1 MTKISKQRQM
11 TYYIGNSISLIGFLL
26 FISAALQFAG
36 LFNGPSGLMN
46 LLPSSPPNIMVEIDG
61 QEVVMMPNPNG
72 SGFTPNQV
80 RPSPLLAF
88 IVEPNPAKPFLSI
101 LLIIIGQIVA
111 NIGRSGLA
119 GSGLV
124 LDPERARQEL
134 QPFNV
139 AKGQMINDALQ
150 EIDVVQS
157 LTDNHQPAIKVRC
170 RACRALN
177 DETANFCSSCG
188 EAMA

>member
-1 MTKISKQRQM
+1 MTKISKQRQV
-11 TYYIGNSISLIGFLL
+11 TYYIGNSISLLGFLL
-26 FISAALQFAG
+26 FITAAVQFTG
-36 LFNGPSGLMN
+36 LFNGPSGLIN
-46 LLPSSPPNIMVEIDG
+46 LLPSEPANIMVNLDG
-61 QEVVMMPNPNG
+61 HEVIMAPNPNG
-72 SGFTPNQV
+72 SGFIQSPG
-80 RPSPLLAF
+80 RPSRLLAF
-88 IVEPNPAKPFLSI
+88 VLEPNPAKPFLSI
-101 LLIIIGQIVA
+101 LLIIIGQFIA

-119 GSGLV
+119 GSGIV

-139 AKGQMINDALQ
+139 AKGQMLNDTLS

-177 DETANFCSSCG
+177 DETANYCSSCG